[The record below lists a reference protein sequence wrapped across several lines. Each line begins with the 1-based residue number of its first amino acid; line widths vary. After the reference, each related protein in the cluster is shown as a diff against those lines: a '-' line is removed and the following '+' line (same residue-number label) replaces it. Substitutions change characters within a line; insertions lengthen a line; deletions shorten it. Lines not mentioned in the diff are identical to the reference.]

1 MSEAQYTVVI
11 AEDEEL
17 LLTNLVNKIE
27 TLDVGFTVSGK
38 SQTGVQALDL
48 IKVLKPDLL
57 ITDIRMPLMDG
68 LELIKEVKEHFPLTQ
83 FIITSG
89 FSDFEYAKAGITLGV
104 SDYLL
109 KPVDPEE
116 LKKSLLKIKTKLHAE
131 QQNYESIFNPAATR
145 NSPAAIAE
153 LLKNYFVENFNQDI
167 NLNLIAQNMNY
178 SSSYLTK
185 IFCQQYD
192 CTPSKYLISLRIQ
205 KAQQLLSHHPE
216 YSIRQ
221 VGEAVGYEDQGYFS
235 RIFKKQTGQSPFEYR
250 ETRQNL
256 TNNVTTV

>member
-1 MSEAQYTVVI
+1 MSETQYTVVI

-17 LLTNLVNKIE
+17 LLTNLVKKIE
-27 TLDVGFTVSGK
+27 ALDIGFTVAGQA
-38 SQTGVQALDL
+38 QTGVQAYDL
-48 IKVLKPDLL
+48 IKERTPDLL

-68 LELIKEVKEHFPLTQ
+68 LALIRTVKEHFPLTQ
-83 FIITSG
+83 YIITSG
-89 FSDFEYAKAGITLGV
+89 FSDFEYARTAISLGV
-104 SDYLL
+104 ADYLL
-109 KPVDPEE
+109 KPVDPED
-116 LKKSLLKIKTKLHAE
+116 LKKALEKIKTRLHDE
-131 QQNYESIFNPAATR
+131 QRSYETIFNPAATR

-153 LLKNYFVENFNQDI
+153 LLKNYIVENYRVDI
-167 NLNLIAQNMNY
+167 NLNLIARNMNY

-192 CTPSKYLISLRIQ
+192 YTPSKYLINLRIQ

-235 RIFKKQTGQSPFEYR
+235 RIFKKQTGLSPFEYR
-250 ETRQNL
+250 ESRQSAPK
-256 TNNVTTV
+256 